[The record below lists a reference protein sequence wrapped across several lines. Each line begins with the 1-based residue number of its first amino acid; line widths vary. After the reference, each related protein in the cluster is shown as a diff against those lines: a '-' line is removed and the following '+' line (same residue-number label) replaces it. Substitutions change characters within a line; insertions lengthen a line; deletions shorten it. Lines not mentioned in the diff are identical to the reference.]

1 MDDKEK
7 DILKKE
13 TLSLQLDTSANNIEA
28 ITKLN
33 QLLSIFGIDVMYN
46 TTNESVDFIYSAEI
60 LKQQIQKQHTKV
72 GRKEKL
78 TEYKTEDVKKMIKT
92 IGTLKTIEMLGMSKP
107 TFYAHLQR
115 REVDGGEYF

>member
-1 MDDKEK
+1 MNDKEK

-13 TLSLQLDTSANNIEA
+13 TLSLQLDASANNIEA

-33 QLLSIFGIDVMYN
+33 QLLSVFGIDVMYN

-60 LKQQIQKQHTKV
+60 WKQQIQKQHTKV

-78 TEYKTEDVKKMIKT
+78 TEYKTEDVKKNFKI
-92 IGTLKTIEMLGMSKP
+92 LKYNILEEKII
-107 TFYAHLQR
+107 
-115 REVDGGEYF
+115 

>member
-1 MDDKEK
+1 MNDKEK

-33 QLLSIFGIDVMYN
+33 QLLSTFGIDVIYN
-46 TTNESVDFIYSAEI
+46 KNESVDFIYSAEI
-60 LKQQIQKQHTKV
+60 LKRQIEKQHTKA

>member
-13 TLSLQLDTSANNIEA
+13 TLSLQLDASANNIEA

-33 QLLSIFGIDVMYN
+33 QLLSIFGIDVIYN
-46 TTNESVDFIYSAEI
+46 KNESVDFIYSAEI
-60 LKQQIQKQHTKV
+60 LKRQIEKQHSKA

>member
-1 MDDKEK
+1 MNDKEK

-13 TLSLQLDTSANNIEA
+13 TLSLQLDASANNIEA

-33 QLLSIFGIDVMYN
+33 QLLSIFGIDVIYN
-46 TTNESVDFIYSAEI
+46 KNKSVDFIYSAEI